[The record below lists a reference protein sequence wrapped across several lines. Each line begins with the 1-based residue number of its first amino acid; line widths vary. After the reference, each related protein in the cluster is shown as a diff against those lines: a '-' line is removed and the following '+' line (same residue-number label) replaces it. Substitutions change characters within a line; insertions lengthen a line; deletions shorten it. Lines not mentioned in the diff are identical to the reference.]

1 MKIIRLLLEWKNGT
15 TTWPAGSLLEMKAE
29 DADALIADNTAEL
42 VDTEAEKKA
51 AEEAA
56 KAMSEDERKT
66 AELIGATV
74 EKVVKSLPVSR
85 PPSVAKVHDQRED
98 DPAGGFKSFGEQ
110 VLAVRDAGTPGKRPD
125 ERLMIVNQKASGL
138 NVALDSEGGFLV
150 AEAFAAD
157 LMQKTFQNGQ
167 VVAKCTRVPMATEAI
182 KIPYVNETSRV
193 DGSRQG
199 GVRVYRKAEAV
210 QATAS
215 KPAFGMLRLELH
227 KLVGFCYETEEIMKW
242 SAITLDSLL
251 TQMFAREF
259 AFKIDDEII
268 RGDGAGKP
276 LGVLNSPA
284 LVTVAKEAGQD
295 ADTVLFE
302 NIQKMWVRIPAAN
315 RSNAVWFIN
324 QEVETQLDA
333 MSIGIGAAGVPAYLP
348 PGGIS
353 ETPYSRLKGRP
364 VIPIETCSALGDV
377 GDIILADMSQY
388 LYGEDSSGVEGATSI
403 HLRFD
408 YGETAMRW
416 TLFND
421 GQPWWSSALT
431 PYKATSGQTLSPFVT
446 LAAR

>member
-1 MKIIRLLLEWKNGT
+1 MKTVRLLLEWKNGT

-42 VDTEAEKKA
+42 VDTDAEKKA
-51 AEEAA
+51 ADEAL
-56 KAMSEDERKT
+56 KAASEDEKKT
-66 AELIGATV
+66 ISLIGQTV
-74 EKVVKSLPVSR
+74 EQVVKSLPISR
-85 PPSVAKVHDQRED
+85 PPAVTRVHDTRED
-98 DPAGGFKSFGEQ
+98 DPTGGFKSFGEQ
-110 VLAVRDAGTPGKRPD
+110 LLAVRDAGTPGRKAD
-125 ERLMIVNQKASGL
+125 ERLMIVNSKASGL

-157 LMQKTFQNGQ
+157 LMQKTMQNGQ
-167 VVAKCTRVPMATEAI
+167 VVSRCTRVPMATEAI
-182 KIPYVNETSRV
+182 KIPYVNETSRA

-199 GVRVYRKAEAV
+199 GVRVYRKAEAA

-242 SAITLDSLL
+242 SSITLDSLL

-268 RGDGAGKP
+268 RGLGAGQP
-276 LGVLNSPA
+276 LGILACPA
-284 LVTVAKEAGQD
+284 LVTIAKEAGQP
-295 ADTVLFE
+295 ADTIQFE
-302 NIQKMWVRIPAAN
+302 NIQKMWAAIPATN

-333 MSIGIGAAGVPAYLP
+333 MSLGIGAAGVPVYLP

-388 LYGEDSSGVEGATSI
+388 LYGEDSSGINGATSI

-408 YGETAMRW
+408 YGEVAMRW

-421 GQPWWSSALT
+421 GQPWWPAALT
-431 PYKATSGQTLSPFVT
+431 PYKGAQDLSPFVT
-446 LAAR
+446 LAERA